1 MEKEMEEAIA
11 MSLRSLLLSLNQEV
25 QNDASNQ
32 PIFPF
37 LFKMSDLVHTWA
49 DNPNCEHSLFN
60 KGAPFSNPS
69 RLILTY
75 LWCLEKYNNQP
86 IGSNRSMP
94 SIMVYYI
101 AQIRVIQQILQ
112 LIARLAQKQAV
123 FAGNDFSTPASLL
136 DSVFGLYHH
145 SSSPNTISD
154 HCSSPDHPLL
164 AALALIG

>member
-11 MSLRSLLLSLNQEV
+11 MSLSSLLLSLNQEV
-25 QNDASNQ
+25 QNDAPNQ

-49 DNPNCEHSLFN
+49 DNPNCELSLFN
-60 KGAPFSNPS
+60 KGAPFSNHS

-75 LWCLEKYNNQP
+75 LWCLEKYNNWP

-101 AQIRVIQQILQ
+101 ARIGVIQQILQ
-112 LIARLAQKQAV
+112 LIARLAQKQVV
-123 FAGNDFSTPASLL
+123 FAGNEFSAPASLL
-136 DSVFGLYHH
+136 DSAFGLYLH
-145 SSSPNTISD
+145 SSSPKTISD
-154 HCSSPDHPLL
+154 PCSSLENI
-164 AALALIG
+164 ALALIG